1 MSEKIVQPKVLSSTS
16 PDTYDDLIF
25 QNAEL
30 AEKITITSGTFQALT
45 SGTIYAG
52 LYALNCKHTTSSG
65 EVDATGELLLPIVD
79 VYGEYIA
86 TTTLIAGL
94 VFNPT
99 TYTVIAK
106 YEYSN
111 ATQQQSLT
119 IYGDGISCENVACLI
134 KFN

>member
-1 MSEKIVQPKVLSSTS
+1 MSEKIVQPKVFSAY

-25 QNAEL
+25 QSAEL
-30 AEKITITSGTFQALT
+30 AEKVTTTSGTLQALN

-52 LYALNCKHTTSSG
+52 LYALNCKHTTSAG
-65 EVDATGELLLPIVD
+65 VVDATGDLLLPIVD

-86 TTTLIAGL
+86 TTTLITGSL
-94 VFNPT
+94 LSPT
-99 TYTVIAK
+99 TYAVIAK